1 MEWQFM
7 KVLGGLDY
15 DIKRH
20 KISDKSLE
28 LLKENTKRQSQN
40 LPGSC

>member
-1 MEWQFM
+1 M

-15 DIKRH
+15 DIKRY

-28 LLKENTKRQSQN
+28 LLKKNTIRQSQN
-40 LPGSC
+40 LLRSC